1 MDRKT
6 TTLYHKYSS
15 RLSLATFE
23 ELQTDASILRQRN
36 HSEERSAEK
45 RMDFSAAYFF
55 FFFFLLKSAF
65 YI

>member
-23 ELQTDASILRQRN
+23 ELQTDASILHQRN
-36 HSEERSAEK
+36 RREERSAEK
-45 RMDFSAAYFF
+45 RMDFSAAN
-55 FFFFLLKSAF
+55 FFFFLSKSAF